1 MKLVIQR
8 VKKASVKVKKDDEVV
23 GRIGVG
29 LFILVGFGMEDTK
42 EDVEKM
48 VKKVLNLRVMVD
60 SEGKMNLS
68 IMDTS
73 KEILV
78 VSQFTLY
85 ADTEKG
91 NRPSFIKAAE
101 PGLARDLYRLFVMG
115 LTQEGVKV
123 ETGKLG
129 EYMEVDVQLDGPV
142 TIEI

>member
-78 VSQFTLY
+78 VSQTFIY
-85 ADTEKG
+85 KG
-91 NRPSFIKAAE
+91 SGAWVGTRFVSFIC
-101 PGLARDLYRLFVMG
+101 
-115 LTQEGVKV
+115 
-123 ETGKLG
+123 
-129 EYMEVDVQLDGPV
+129 DGFNSGGC
-142 TIEI
+142 ES